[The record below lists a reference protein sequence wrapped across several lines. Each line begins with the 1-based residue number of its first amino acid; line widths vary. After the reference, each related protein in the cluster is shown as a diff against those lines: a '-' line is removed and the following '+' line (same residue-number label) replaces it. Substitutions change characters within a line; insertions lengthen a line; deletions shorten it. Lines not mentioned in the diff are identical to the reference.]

1 MNSNVSQVIDGAGP
15 ITGLF
20 VLLLGVAVFFI
31 WRSLRKQMKKV
42 DATLPGGPEDI
53 EQTDTEQTDTEQ
65 TDTEQTDT
73 EQAGIESIGT
83 EPLTDDRVPNSAKTR
98 GEDDSTE
105 HE

>member
-20 VLLLGVAVFFI
+20 VLLLGVAVFLI
-31 WRSLRKQMKKV
+31 WRSLNKQMKKV
-42 DATLPGGPEDI
+42 DATLPGGPEDTKHI
-53 EQTDTEQTDTEQ
+53 ATEQTGTEQ
-65 TDTEQTDT
+65 TETAPT
-73 EQAGIESIGT
+73 GT
-83 EPLTDDRVPNSAKTR
+83 EPLNDDRVPNSAKTR

>member
-31 WRSLRKQMKKV
+31 WRSLNKQMKKV

-53 EQTDTEQTDTEQ
+53 EQTDTELTDTERAG
-65 TDTEQTDT
+65 TE
-73 EQAGIESIGT
+73 AIGT
-83 EPLTDDRVPNSAKTR
+83 EPLNDDRVPNSVKTR

>member
-20 VLLLGVAVFFI
+20 VLLLGVAVFLI
-31 WRSLRKQMKKV
+31 WRSLNKQMKKV

-53 EQTDTEQTDTEQ
+53 KHIATEQTETEQ
-65 TDTEQTDT
+65 TETAPT
-73 EQAGIESIGT
+73 GT
-83 EPLTDDRVPNSAKTR
+83 EPLNDDRVPNSAKTR

>member
-31 WRSLRKQMKKV
+31 WRSLNKQMRKV
-42 DATLPGGPEDI
+42 DATLPGGPEDTKHI
-53 EQTDTEQTDTEQ
+53 ATEQTGTEQ
-65 TDTEQTDT
+65 TETAPT
-73 EQAGIESIGT
+73 GT
-83 EPLTDDRVPNSAKTR
+83 EPLNDDRVPNPAKTR

>member
-20 VLLLGVAVFFI
+20 VLLLGVAVFLI
-31 WRSLRKQMKKV
+31 WRSLNKQMKKV
-42 DATLPGGPEDI
+42 DATLPGGPEDT
-53 EQTDTEQTDTEQ
+53 ERTDTAPAETE
-65 TDTEQTDT
+65 
-73 EQAGIESIGT
+73 
-83 EPLTDDRVPNSAKTR
+83 LLNDDRVPNSAKTR

>member
-31 WRSLRKQMKKV
+31 WRSLNKQMKKV
-42 DATLPGGPEDI
+42 DATLPGGPED
-53 EQTDTEQTDTEQ
+53 TEQTGTQQ
-65 TDTEQTDT
+65 T
-73 EQAGIESIGT
+73 GT
-83 EPLTDDRVPNSAKTR
+83 ESSGSEPLNDDRVPNSAKTR

>member
-20 VLLLGVAVFFI
+20 VLLLGVAVFLI
-31 WRSLRKQMKKV
+31 CRSLNKQMKKV
-42 DATLPGGPEDI
+42 DATLPGGPEDTKHI
-53 EQTDTEQTDTEQ
+53 ATEQTGTQQTGTEQ
-65 TDTEQTDT
+65 TETAPT
-73 EQAGIESIGT
+73 GT
-83 EPLTDDRVPNSAKTR
+83 EPLNDDRVPNSAKTR

>member
-31 WRSLRKQMKKV
+31 WRSLNKQMKKV
-42 DATLPGGPEDI
+42 DATLPGGPEDTKHI
-53 EQTDTEQTDTEQ
+53 ATEQTGTEQ
-65 TDTEQTDT
+65 TGSAPT
-73 EQAGIESIGT
+73 GT
-83 EPLTDDRVPNSAKTR
+83 EPLNDDRVPNSAKTR

>member
-31 WRSLRKQMKKV
+31 WRSLNKQMKKV
-42 DATLPGGPEDI
+42 DATLPGGPEDTKHI
-53 EQTDTEQTDTEQ
+53 PTERTGTEQTETAP
-65 TDTEQTDT
+65 T
-73 EQAGIESIGT
+73 GT
-83 EPLTDDRVPNSAKTR
+83 EPLNDDRVPNSAKTR

>member
-31 WRSLRKQMKKV
+31 WRSLNKQMKKV
-42 DATLPGGPEDI
+42 DATLPGGPED
-53 EQTDTEQTDTEQ
+53 TEQTGTEV
-65 TDTEQTDT
+65 
-73 EQAGIESIGT
+73 IGT
-83 EPLTDDRVPNSAKTR
+83 EPLNDDRVPNPAKTR

>member
-31 WRSLRKQMKKV
+31 WRSLNKQMKKV
-42 DATLPGGPEDI
+42 DATLPGGPEDA
-53 EQTDTEQTDTEQ
+53 EHMATEQIGS
-65 TDTEQTDT
+65 
-73 EQAGIESIGT
+73 EQAETAPTGT
-83 EPLTDDRVPNSAKTR
+83 EALNDDRVPNSAKTR

>member
-31 WRSLRKQMKKV
+31 WRSLNKQMKKV
-42 DATLPGGPEDI
+42 DASLPGGPED
-53 EQTDTEQTDTEQ
+53 TEQTDIEEVGT
-65 TDTEQTDT
+65 
-73 EQAGIESIGT
+73 ESIGT
-83 EPLTDDRVPNSAKTR
+83 EPLNDDRVPNSAKTR

>member
-20 VLLLGVAVFFI
+20 VLLLGVAMFFI
-31 WRSLRKQMKKV
+31 WRSLNKQMKKV
-42 DATLPGGPEDI
+42 DATLPGGPEDTKHI
-53 EQTDTEQTDTEQ
+53 ATEQTGTEQ
-65 TDTEQTDT
+65 TEPAPT
-73 EQAGIESIGT
+73 GT
-83 EPLTDDRVPNSAKTR
+83 EPLNDDRVPNSAKTR

>member
-31 WRSLRKQMKKV
+31 WRSLNKQMKKV
-42 DATLPGGPEDI
+42 DATLPGGSEDI
-53 EQTDTEQTDTEQ
+53 KHIATEQTGTEQ
-65 TDTEQTDT
+65 TETAPT
-73 EQAGIESIGT
+73 GT
-83 EPLTDDRVPNSAKTR
+83 EPLNDDRVPNSAKTR

>member
-31 WRSLRKQMKKV
+31 WRSLNKQMKKV

-53 EQTDTEQTDTEQ
+53 KHIATEQTETEQ
-65 TDTEQTDT
+65 TETAPT
-73 EQAGIESIGT
+73 GT
-83 EPLTDDRVPNSAKTR
+83 EPLNDDRVPNSAKTR

>member
-31 WRSLRKQMKKV
+31 WRSLNKQMKKV
-42 DATLPGGPEDI
+42 DATLPGGPEDTKHI
-53 EQTDTEQTDTEQ
+53 VTEQTGTEQ
-65 TDTEQTDT
+65 TETAPT
-73 EQAGIESIGT
+73 GT
-83 EPLTDDRVPNSAKTR
+83 EPLNDDRVPNSAKTR

>member
-31 WRSLRKQMKKV
+31 WRSLNKQMKKV
-42 DATLPGGPEDI
+42 DATLPGGPED
-53 EQTDTEQTDTEQ
+53 TEQTGTEV
-65 TDTEQTDT
+65 
-73 EQAGIESIGT
+73 IGT
-83 EPLTDDRVPNSAKTR
+83 EPLNDHRVPNSAKTR

>member
-31 WRSLRKQMKKV
+31 WRSLNKQMKKV
-42 DATLPGGPEDI
+42 DATLPGGPEDTKHI
-53 EQTDTEQTDTEQ
+53 ATEQTGTEQ
-65 TDTEQTDT
+65 TETAPT
-73 EQAGIESIGT
+73 GT
-83 EPLTDDRVPNSAKTR
+83 EPLNDDRVPNSAKTR
-98 GEDDSTE
+98 GEDDSTK

>member
-31 WRSLRKQMKKV
+31 WRSLNKQMKKV
-42 DATLPGGPEDI
+42 DATLPGGLEDTKHI
-53 EQTDTEQTDTEQ
+53 ATEQTGTEQ
-65 TDTEQTDT
+65 TETAPT
-73 EQAGIESIGT
+73 GT
-83 EPLTDDRVPNSAKTR
+83 EPSNDDRVPNSAKTR

>member
-31 WRSLRKQMKKV
+31 WRSLNKQMKKV
-42 DATLPGGPEDI
+42 DATLPGGPEDTKHI
-53 EQTDTEQTDTEQ
+53 AAEQT
-65 TDTEQTDT
+65 
-73 EQAGIESIGT
+73 ESAPTGT
-83 EPLTDDRVPNSAKTR
+83 EPLNDDRVPNSAKTR

>member
-31 WRSLRKQMKKV
+31 WRSLNKQMKKV
-42 DATLPGGPEDI
+42 DATLSGGPEDTKHI
-53 EQTDTEQTDTEQ
+53 ATEQTGTEQ
-65 TDTEQTDT
+65 TGTAPT
-73 EQAGIESIGT
+73 GT
-83 EPLTDDRVPNSAKTR
+83 EPLNDDRVLNSAKTR
-98 GEDDSTE
+98 GEDDCTE

>member
-31 WRSLRKQMKKV
+31 WRSLNKQMKKV
-42 DATLPGGPEDI
+42 DATLPGGPED
-53 EQTDTEQTDTEQ
+53 TEQTGTEQ
-65 TDTEQTDT
+65 TGTEQTGT
-73 EQAGIESIGT
+73 QQTGT
-83 EPLTDDRVPNSAKTR
+83 ESSGSEPLNDDRVPNSAKTR

>member
-31 WRSLRKQMKKV
+31 WRSLNKQMEKV
-42 DATLPGGPEDI
+42 DATLPGGPEDTKHI
-53 EQTDTEQTDTEQ
+53 ATEQTGTEQ
-65 TDTEQTDT
+65 TETAPT
-73 EQAGIESIGT
+73 GT
-83 EPLTDDRVPNSAKTR
+83 EPLNDDRVPNSAKTR

>member
-65 TDTEQTDT
+65 TDTEQ
-73 EQAGIESIGT
+73 AGIESIGT
-83 EPLTDDRVPNSAKTR
+83 EPLNDDRVPNSAKTR